1 MVHGELD
8 GGEWIDQQTT
18 GTRSSPWGS
27 PGAVR
32 RTARIVMLE
41 GSTIAIDRA
50 PTSSCHPDP
59 GLGYRVVPTDCKI
72 VGRNRE

>member
-1 MVHGELD
+1 MVHCELD
-8 GGEWIDQQTT
+8 GGEWTDQQNNWPI
-18 GTRSSPWGS
+18 SSPWGS

-41 GSTIAIDRA
+41 GSTITIDRT
-50 PTSSCHPDP
+50 PTSSWHPDP